1 MANVGKNRPTTLKL
15 LYYHC
20 AAMLKKKRKHFSSCI
35 EIIVKTKMISCP
47 SDWQRRSLVAKNSRY
62 TLSGLLNF
70 LSGLLNFF
78 VRFAQSFVRFAQS
91 FVRFAQIFVAPA
103 FRQNRLNIA
112 QVNIFV
118 SNFYIFTHSS
128 PPRSLVTAMHLYI
141 KAGFREVRLHLCR
154 LPAFTEYTNYPN
166 I

>member
-1 MANVGKNRPTTLKL
+1 MWAKTVQPHLNFCITIVQQCCN
-15 LYYHC
+15 
-20 AAMLKKKRKHFSSCI
+20 AEKKRKYFSSCI
-35 EIIVKTKMISCP
+35 EIIVKSKMISCP
-47 SDWQRRSLVAKNSRY
+47 SAWQRRSLVAKNSRY

-118 SNFYIFTHSS
+118 SNFYIFTQ
-128 PPRSLVTAMHLYI
+128 PYI
-141 KAGFREVRLHLCR
+141 VHHPG
-154 LPAFTEYTNYPN
+154 PS
-166 I
+166 